1 MFTIKTKD
9 FNIIF
14 NSITSFSNESKRFTI
29 KNSIVSHL
37 TEIKTCFQDLSYLEK
52 ALIRLEIPNFKNSRL
67 TKTNS
72 LILPQYK
79 NNDLVFRWDGKSFA
93 LNVDHDYWNQEY
105 SVSHFI
111 TRIKKEYAVETI
123 VGESQKFGFKPVQIK
138 QNSNGSKVISLQRFT
153 F

>member
-1 MFTIKTKD
+1 
-9 FNIIF
+9 
-14 NSITSFSNESKRFTI
+14 
-29 KNSIVSHL
+29 VSHL

-52 ALIRLEIPNFKNSRL
+52 ALIRLEIPNFKNNRL

-123 VGESQKFGFKPVQIK
+123 VGESQKFGFKPVQIEK
-138 QNSNGSKVISLQRFT
+138 NSNGSKVISLQRFT
-153 F
+153 L